1 MEFEVLREGGVMC
14 RLGERITAPEGT
26 AIAFNKGF
34 QEAAPLHP
42 PLEVLGVE
50 RLKGQPSD
58 SYCQKK
64 WFWR

>member
-1 MEFEVLREGGVMC
+1 MC